1 VLSFLFQISIFH
13 SSQLYYINVDG
24 NLVFK
29 SHTQPSDGQLITDYL
44 PYAWGT
50 TKEFPKMPENITGIV
65 CFFHSHLK
73 TLTFFLSLQSA
84 SIDTENV
91 FNIVYVR
98 VSNSSIFALRGKP
111 STSLPWINY
120 FEKCPWSSISTNT
133 DSRALDLIPDSS
145 SRSSFLLFSSRMYP
159 VNDTIK
165 YVAIG
170 WSYIYE
176 CLFIAVPIEDL
187 NGTLTTPSSIGITET
202 IAFLLVGGDDG
213 LFLSYSSSSL
223 SSWSTKKFT
232 YGGVGVEG
240 ISKVIED
247 AGKSGSVVSILTNG
261 SVYINSYDMT
271 ATQTSMY
278 RLKQISRLLSTF
290 FPQATGYR
298 PSQEVE
304 K

>member
-1 VLSFLFQISIFH
+1 MLSFLFQISIFH

-120 FEKCPWSSISTNT
+120 FEKCPFTSSSKNT
-133 DSRALDLIPDSS
+133 DQRAFDTPDSS

-165 YVAIG
+165 YFEIG
-170 WSYIYE
+170 LNYMSE
-176 CLFIAVPIEDL
+176 CMMIAVSIEDL

-290 FPQATGYR
+290 LPQTIGRR